1 MIPQLQYFWKEGLSL
16 QSKNGWRM
24 RNIMTV
30 LLKPIAEEAG
40 GYSELPA
47 NLLQKFH

>member
-1 MIPQLQYFWKEGLSL
+1 MMPQLQYFWEEGLGL
-16 QSKNGWRM
+16 QSKNGWRTS
-24 RNIMTV
+24 NIMTTV
-30 LLKPIAEEAG
+30 LKPIAVEAG